1 MWNYGEQ
8 SYDRFVWK
16 HEGRPKKLKEVLQ
29 EEMEFSVRLLCELK
43 KGALVRVEGRDCPFH
58 EVVKPDQR
66 IEIKLTPEES
76 EYPAEDMDLTLLY
89 EDSDVLVVE
98 KPPYMVVHPTKGH
111 PEHTLLNGLLAIFR
125 QKGIRSKVRFVNR
138 LDRDTSGILMVAKNA
153 YAHSVLTKKNG
164 IHSMEKVY
172 HAFIEGHL
180 KKKEGEIELP
190 IARSDDGIRRLV
202 HESGQYA
209 LTRYRVVKTYK
220 DAQLVEI
227 RLKTGRTHQIR
238 VHFSHIGSPLLG
250 DPLYGGNGRLIQRQA
265 LHCMKLGF
273 HSPREEGLRF
283 VQTELPQDLKELDR
297 RLEEGF

>member
-16 HEGRPKKLKEVLQ
+16 HEARSAKLREVLQ
-29 EEMEFSVRLLCELK
+29 EEMGFSVRLLCELK
-43 KGALVRVEGRDCPFH
+43 KGALVRVEGKDCAFH
-58 EVVKPDQR
+58 EVVKPGQR
-66 IEIKLTPEES
+66 IEIKLMPEEN
-76 EYPAEDMDLTLLY
+76 EYPAEDMELDLLY
-89 EDSDVLVVE
+89 EDADVLVVE

-111 PEHTLLNGLLAIFR
+111 PEHTLLNGLLAVFR
-125 QKGIRSKVRFVNR
+125 QKEIRSKVRFVNR

-153 YAHSVLTKKNG
+153 YAHSILTKKNAM
-164 IHSMEKVY
+164 HSMEKVY
-172 HAFIEGHL
+172 YAFIEG
-180 KKKEGEIELP
+180 KVEQEGEIELP

-209 LTRYRVVKTYK
+209 LTRYRAVKTYK

-238 VHFSHIGSPLLG
+238 VHFSHIGHPLLG
-250 DPLYGGNGRLIQRQA
+250 DSLYGGNGRLIQRQA

-273 HSPREEGLRF
+273 HSPREDGLRF
-283 VQTELPQDLKELDR
+283 VQTELPEDLKELDR